1 MANLEKSYSYASAK
15 FGNIYIGQFDYSIN
29 LSKIGPGGWSQIDK
43 SSSYNIIDITSVFNG
58 AGYIPFTASVAVSM
72 MLTGGLR
79 ENDIA
84 WSTNKESFN
93 NAISWLWGDL
103 EGGGVGLVKF
113 SDTTTDYCV
122 FVESHGIFYDE
133 ENDYEKIGFIAN
145 SPIYK
150 NQVDAVAFNFEYHW
164 ERDYYIDGENTI
176 HAFARKSNGGDINYK
191 IYTNTLGAGGYSDLV
206 GTQALGVALNNRW
219 SGTFLD
225 DLLHSYPYILIEPN
239 SITCP
244 TTVDIVVFH
253 QVYDFNFGSDYIQ
266 EGSIYPEESAEDE
279 TNKNGGTTT
288 AGGGGGSFDTSSD
301 GSNRVT
307 DSQFSIDAINSGFVS
322 VYMPTQN
329 NVQAFSDFLFT
340 GITEDLSIVLKRLIS
355 SPLDYVVSLNM
366 VHYTPST
373 SGSEEIKFCGIS
385 SGVSAPR
392 VNKQFTILDCGSVDI
407 AEQFSTFMDYSG
419 HSRFKIYLPYCGI
432 YPLEAND
439 IMGACAKNG
448 GRLSLQYIIDN
459 LTGSCVAQLYVT
471 RYRSYVGSENE
482 SFIDDRLMYEF
493 TGNVFE
499 QVPLSAVDYRGTIQ
513 GLMQI
518 ASGVSAVASGQSSGL
533 GAVASGVMN
542 LAPDVIH
549 SGNASTSYGYMGV
562 QTPFIFLERQIQN
575 LPNNFQTREGYTS
588 NIYVS
593 KLNDVTGYTEIDV
606 ESFHTEYINCTDA
619 ERDEIVRLLSGGF
632 II

>member
-1 MANLEKSYSYASAK
+1 MANLSKSYTYASAK
-15 FGNIYIGQFDYSIN
+15 FGDIYIGQFDYAIN
-29 LSKIGPGGWSQIDK
+29 LRKIGAGGWSQIDRYTD
-43 SSSYNIIDITSVFNG
+43 YNIIDISNVFKN
-58 AGYIPFTASVAVSM
+58 AGYIPFNHNDAVSM
-72 MLTGGLR
+72 MRTGGLR
-79 ENDIA
+79 NNDIA
-84 WSTNKESFN
+84 WATNKESFN

-103 EGGGVGLVKF
+103 TGGGVGLVKF
-113 SDTTTDYCV
+113 ANTQSGYCV

-133 ENDYEKIGFIAN
+133 ENDYERIGFISN
-145 SPIYK
+145 SPIYN
-150 NQVDAVAFNFEYHW
+150 NQTSAVSLNYEYHW
-164 ERDYYIDGENTI
+164 ESDYYIDGENTI
-176 HAFARKSNGGDINYK
+176 HAFARKAGGGDINYK
-191 IYTNTLGAGGYSDLV
+191 IYTNTLGVASYSDQV
-206 GTQALGVALNNRW
+206 GTQSLGVALSNRW

-225 DLLHSYPYILIEPN
+225 DLGNMYPYIIIEPN
-239 SITCP
+239 SITSLMSG
-244 TTVDIVVFH
+244 DMVVFH
-253 QVYDFNFGSDYIQ
+253 QVYDFNFGSEYIQ
-266 EGSIYPEESAEDE
+266 EGDIFPEESAEDE

-288 AGGGGGSFDTSSD
+288 PGGGGGSFDTSSD

-322 VYMPTQN
+322 VYMPN
-329 NVQAFSDFLFT
+329 QANIQSFCDFLFS
-340 GITEDLSIVLKRLIS
+340 GITEDVSIVLKRLIS

-366 VHYTPST
+366 IHYTPTT
-373 SGSEEIKFCGIS
+373 SASESIKFCGID
-385 SGVSAPR
+385 SGVTAPR
-392 VNKQFTILDCGSVDI
+392 LNKQFTIIDCGAVDI
-407 AEQFSTFMDYSG
+407 HEQFNTFMDYSG
-419 HSRFKIYLPYCGI
+419 HSRFKIYLPYCGV

-439 IMGACAKNG
+439 IMGACSARG
-448 GRLSLQYIIDN
+448 GQLSLQYIIDN

-471 RYRSYVGSENE
+471 RYRDYVGSENE
-482 SFIDDRLMYEF
+482 SYIDDRLMYEY

-499 QVPLSAVDYRGTIQ
+499 QIPLSAVDYRGTIQ

-518 ASGVSAVASGQSSGL
+518 ASGVSSVASGQSSGL

-542 LAPDVIH
+542 LAPDVVH

-588 NIYVS
+588 NIYVA
-593 KLNDVTGYTEIDV
+593 KLNDVTGYTEIDP